1 MSTIQFIDPSPE
13 LATYLTI
20 RVDPQLGI
28 QFIQFELLSSLPP
41 PTKAKRTPKKPEVET
56 SEVVT
61 SEVVTSIK
69 VKRPLKKP
77 DVEESLAPTCYYP
90 HEIETLTDEQL
101 LSEFKRITGYSH
113 LYCSHCHKTTYI
125 EERWLYSIRKRC
137 TKHGLSIDMWIP
149 SSCDRQIK
157 QNEKSNKANNV
168 AYSLLKKHSFP
179 PEIVER
185 IQLAR
190 RQALH
195 ELGITTKK

>member
-20 RVDPQLGI
+20 RVDPHLGI

-41 PTKAKRTPKKPEVET
+41 PTKTKRTPKKPEVET
-56 SEVVT
+56 SEVELPLT
-61 SEVVTSIK
+61 K

-77 DVEESLAPTCYYP
+77 DVEENPLPTSYHP

-113 LYCSHCHKTTYI
+113 LYCSHCRKSTYI
-125 EERWLYSIRKRC
+125 EERWSYSIRKRC

-149 SSCDRQIK
+149 SSCDRQLK
-157 QNEKSNKANNV
+157 QNEKSNKANNT

-179 PEIVER
+179 PEVVER
-185 IQLAR
+185 IKLAR

-195 ELGITTKK
+195 EVGIITKK